1 MPSMEICC
9 PRYDTIEEWENASS
23 EFSGKQICIVGCLV
37 ASGVAAFPG
46 AIDLITQHLCCG
58 ELYPVSTAEGNPE
71 YKVIKQTWIQHKPF
85 SAPCCKMIGTFWCKA
100 MIGAVTLGFFFP
112 CKRVASKGPITATDG
127 KYGPA
132 VPPCGKG
139 DDDDENSKTK
149 VVPSGAPSDIEMV
162 R

>member
-1 MPSMEICC
+1 MPAMEICC
-9 PRYDTIEEWENASS
+9 PHHGTIEEWENASS
-23 EFSGKQICIVGCLV
+23 EFGGKKICIVGCLV
-37 ASGVAAFPG
+37 GSGVAAFPA

-71 YKVIKQTWIQHKPF
+71 YKVIKQTWIQYKPF
-85 SAPCCKMIGTFWCKA
+85 SVPCCKMIGTFWCKA
-100 MIGAVTLGFFFP
+100 VIGAVTLGFFFP
-112 CKRVASKGPITATDG
+112 CKRAASKGPIMATDG
-127 KYGPA
+127 TYGPA

-139 DDDDENSKTK
+139 DDDDGNSKTK